1 MPQKNEVV
9 IQKQKEVPI
18 LITRISYTKSKSK
31 PKTLPKPN
39 LKKEKPKTLPKPK
52 ILPQSRA
59 IPITYE
65 DSELGSEV

>member
-1 MPQKNEVV
+1 M

-18 LITRISYTKSKSK
+18 VITRISYTKSKSK
-31 PKTLPKPN
+31 PMTLPKPI

-52 ILPQSRA
+52 ILSQSRV

-65 DSELGSEV
+65 ESELGSEV